1 MFGTIRKHQSWLWI
15 LIITVVIF
23 SFVIYFSPTA
33 GSRNN
38 RGTEEGYFGTI
49 NGELIKKA
57 DYLTGLREAS
67 LAYFLS
73 TGSWPDSGARSNF
86 DPQRETYQRLF
97 LLHQIKAHNIEIDDA
112 AVAQAAKN
120 LLVQAGRGQAIPVD
134 VFIQQGLG
142 NRVTVEEFQNYF
154 RHQLGIQQL
163 ISVVGLAGDLVTPQ
177 EAQAIYARE
186 NQEFASE
193 IVFFSGTNYQMSVAT
208 PTPETLREFYTN
220 QLSTYRLPERVQVN
234 YVAFEATNFL
244 ADADKEI
251 AKLTNFNAIVDQVYQ
266 QRGTNFYSEAKSPE
280 EAKQKIRVELRHEQ
294 ALMEARKKADAFA
307 NVLFEKDPMRAED
320 LLAFAKT
327 NSLKVKTT
335 APFDLQEGPSEF
347 DGGPN
352 FAKEAFRLNDEVP
365 LAGPIIG
372 ENGVYVI
379 ALAKKI
385 PSEDPAFETVHDKVL
400 ADYKHTQAVSTARR
414 AGANF
419 ARAVS
424 AGLAAGKSFATVC
437 SEQKVKPLM
446 LPPISRASLNN
457 QKLPQLD
464 GRVSPYQFAQ
474 VAFETAPGKASDFS
488 PTVDG
493 GFVVHLQKQLPVDP
507 AKMATDMPNFVKMVR
522 QSRRQEAIQAW
533 FQREAGKALRTP
545 MDEQKSTL
553 QPGSQPKS

>member
-1 MFGTIRKHQSWLWI
+1 
-15 LIITVVIF
+15 
-23 SFVIYFSPTA
+23 
-33 GSRNN
+33 
-38 RGTEEGYFGTI
+38 
-49 NGELIKKA
+49 
-57 DYLTGLREAS
+57 
-67 LAYFLS
+67 
-73 TGSWPDSGARSNF
+73 
-86 DPQRETYQRLF
+86 
-97 LLHQIKAHNIEIDDA
+97 
-112 AVAQAAKN
+112 
-120 LLVQAGRGQAIPVD
+120 
-134 VFIQQGLG
+134 
-142 NRVTVEEFQNYF
+142 
-154 RHQLGIQQL
+154 
-163 ISVVGLAGDLVTPQ
+163 VVGLAGDLVTPQ

-379 ALAKKI
+379 KFWLI
-385 PSEDPAFETVHDKVL
+385 T
-400 ADYKHTQAVSTARR
+400 STLRL
-414 AGANF
+414 
-419 ARAVS
+419 S
-424 AGLAAGKSFATVC
+424 
-437 SEQKVKPLM
+437 
-446 LPPISRASLNN
+446 LPPVVPVPTSHAPSPPVWRLERALPPSVPSRKLSL
-457 QKLPQLD
+457 
-464 GRVSPYQFAQ
+464 
-474 VAFETAPGKASDFS
+474 
-488 PTVDG
+488 
-493 GFVVHLQKQLPVDP
+493 
-507 AKMATDMPNFVKMVR
+507 
-522 QSRRQEAIQAW
+522 
-533 FQREAGKALRTP
+533 
-545 MDEQKSTL
+545 
-553 QPGSQPKS
+553 